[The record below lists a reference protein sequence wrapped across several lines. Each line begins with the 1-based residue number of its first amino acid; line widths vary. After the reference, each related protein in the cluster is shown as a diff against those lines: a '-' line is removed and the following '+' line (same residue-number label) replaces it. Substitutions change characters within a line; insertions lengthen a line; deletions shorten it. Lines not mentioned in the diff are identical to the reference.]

1 MSIPKKISAHQ
12 AKRELMRQL
21 DASLL
26 AHAAAL
32 CGSPSVEQV
41 YRLQGLAETHFRL
54 KNQYRFTSEDV
65 AGLLRY
71 ADPLEVADQCR
82 RVSDP
87 SELLPISALLDEM
100 NAEMRFPLAFPKNN
114 RHIR

>member
-1 MSIPKKISAHQ
+1 MKIPKKISALQ
-12 AKRELMRQL
+12 AKRTLMRQL

-32 CGSPSVEQV
+32 CSAPSVEQL
-41 YRLQGLAETHFRL
+41 YRLQVLAETHFRL
-54 KNQYRFTSEDV
+54 KNQYRLTPEDI
-65 AGLLRY
+65 ASLLRF

-82 RVSDP
+82 RVSRP

-100 NAEMRFPLAFPKNN
+100 NAEMRFPLPSLENQ
-114 RHIR
+114 

>member
-1 MSIPKKISAHQ
+1 MRIPEKISALQ
-12 AKRELMRQL
+12 AKRKLLRQL

-54 KNQYRFTSEDV
+54 KNQYRLTPEDV

-82 RVSDP
+82 RVSSP
-87 SELLPISALLDEM
+87 SELLPINALLDEM
-100 NAEMRFPLAFPKNN
+100 NAEMRFPLAFSENQ
-114 RHIR
+114 

>member
-1 MSIPKKISAHQ
+1 MKISEKISTLQ
-12 AKRELMRQL
+12 AKRKLLRQL

-26 AHAAAL
+26 THAAAL
-32 CGSPSVEQV
+32 CSVPSVEQV
-41 YRLQGLAETHFRL
+41 YWLQGFAETHFRL
-54 KNQYRFTSEDV
+54 RNQYRFTPEDV
-65 AGLLRY
+65 AGLLRF

-100 NAEMRFPLAFPKNN
+100 NAEMRFPLASSEKQ
-114 RHIR
+114 

>member
-1 MSIPKKISAHQ
+1 MKIPEKISALQ
-12 AKRELMRQL
+12 EKRELLRQL

-32 CGSPSVEQV
+32 CGTPSVEQV
-41 YRLQGLAETHFRL
+41 YRLQGLAETHFQL
-54 KNQYRFTSEDV
+54 KNQYRLTLEDV
-65 AGLLRY
+65 ASLLRY

-82 RVSDP
+82 RVSRP

-100 NAEMRFPLAFPKNN
+100 NAEMRFPLAFSENQ
-114 RHIR
+114 

>member
-1 MSIPKKISAHQ
+1 MKIPERISVLR

-26 AHAAAL
+26 AHAAEL
-32 CGSPSVEQV
+32 CRSPSIEQV
-41 YRLQGLAETHFRL
+41 YQLRGLAETHFRL
-54 KNQYRFTSEDV
+54 RNQYRLTPEDI
-65 AGLLRY
+65 AGLLCF

-82 RVSDP
+82 RVSRP

-100 NAEMRFPLAFPKNN
+100 NAEMRFSLASTENQ
-114 RHIR
+114 

>member
-1 MSIPKKISAHQ
+1 MKIPEKISALQ
-12 AKRELMRQL
+12 EKRELLRQL

-54 KNQYRFTSEDV
+54 KNQYRLTSEDV
-65 AGLLRY
+65 AGLLRF

-82 RVSDP
+82 RVSGP
-87 SELLPISALLDEM
+87 SVLIPISALLDEM
-100 NAEMRFPLAFPKNN
+100 NAEMRFPLAFSENQ
-114 RHIR
+114 

>member
-26 AHAAAL
+26 AHAATL
-32 CGSPSVEQV
+32 CHSPSVEQV

-54 KNQYRFTSEDV
+54 KNQYQLTPEDF
-65 AGLLRY
+65 ASLLRY
-71 ADPLEVADQCR
+71 ADPLAVTDECR
-82 RVSDP
+82 RVSRP

-100 NAEMRFPLAFPKNN
+100 NAEMRFPLAFSENQ
-114 RHIR
+114 

>member
-1 MSIPKKISAHQ
+1 MRIPEKISALQ
-12 AKRELMRQL
+12 AKRKLLRQL

-54 KNQYRFTSEDV
+54 KNQYRLTSEDV
-65 AGLLRY
+65 AGLLRF

-82 RVSDP
+82 RVSGP
-87 SELLPISALLDEM
+87 SVLIPISALLDEK
-100 NAEMRFPLAFPKNN
+100 NDEMRYPLATSEKQ
-114 RHIR
+114 

>member
-1 MSIPKKISAHQ
+1 MRIPEKISALQ
-12 AKRELMRQL
+12 AKRKLMRQL

-54 KNQYRFTSEDV
+54 KNQYRLTSEDV
-65 AGLLRY
+65 AGLLRF

-82 RVSDP
+82 RVSGP
-87 SELLPISALLDEM
+87 SVLIPISALLDEM
-100 NAEMRFPLAFPKNN
+100 NAEMRFPLAFSENQ
-114 RHIR
+114 

>member
-1 MSIPKKISAHQ
+1 MRIPEKISVLH
-12 AKRELMRQL
+12 AKRKLLRQL

-26 AHAAAL
+26 AHADAL
-32 CGSPSVEQV
+32 CSTPSIEQV

-54 KNQYRFTSEDV
+54 KNLYRFTSEDV
-65 AGLLRY
+65 ARLLRF

-82 RVSDP
+82 RVVGR

-100 NAEMRFPLAFPKNN
+100 NAEMRFPLASSENQ
-114 RHIR
+114 

>member
-1 MSIPKKISAHQ
+1 MRILEKISALQ
-12 AKRELMRQL
+12 AKRKLMRQL

-32 CGSPSVEQV
+32 CGNPSIEQV

-54 KNQYRFTSEDV
+54 KNQYRFTPEDI
-65 AGLLRY
+65 AELLRF

-82 RVSDP
+82 RVVGR

-100 NAEMRFPLAFPKNN
+100 NAEMRFPLAFPKNQ
-114 RHIR
+114 